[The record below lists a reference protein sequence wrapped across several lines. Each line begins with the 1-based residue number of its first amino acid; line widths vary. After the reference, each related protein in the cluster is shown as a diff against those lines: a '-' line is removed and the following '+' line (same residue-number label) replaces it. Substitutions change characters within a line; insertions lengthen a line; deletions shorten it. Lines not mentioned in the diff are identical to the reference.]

1 MTPEQFS
8 APDPATTAIDQ
19 AASIYDIAAYSTA
32 YTQEVLDGS
41 QAIEQQVLSDFQE
54 TISNY
59 PQSET
64 E

>member
-32 YTQEVLDGS
+32 YTQEVVEGS
-41 QAIEQQVLSDFQE
+41 QAVQDQVTADFAE
-54 TISNY
+54 TVSNT
-59 PQSET
+59 PQAEND
-64 E
+64 